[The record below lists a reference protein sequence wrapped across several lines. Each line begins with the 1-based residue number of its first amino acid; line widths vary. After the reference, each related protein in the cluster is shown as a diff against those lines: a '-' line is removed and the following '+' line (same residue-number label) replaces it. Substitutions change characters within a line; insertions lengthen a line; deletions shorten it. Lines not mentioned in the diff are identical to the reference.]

1 MESVESAGF
10 SFELKQK
17 FKVLHENKSQTLWI
31 SFLTLHKWY
40 KSDWTF
46 LVLKISSIVSESP
59 LEDMFVCIKNNWNKS
74 Q

>member
-31 SFLTLHKWY
+31 SFLVW
-40 KSDWTF
+40 
-46 LVLKISSIVSESP
+46 KISSVVSESP
-59 LEDMFVCIKNNWNKS
+59 LEDMFVYIKNNWNKS